1 MLDNI
6 QTTRCGDIEALDHA
20 LSYVLPAVLDAR
32 RGRATEGG
40 SELHSPLMGFRPRR
54 PAESTTRLDS
64 ASSASRNGDGEE
76 VSRSHSASAYAS
88 AAATV
93 FSRSKPK
100 ARPVRLLVID
110 SITALLR
117 GAETSFSST
126 SAGLTQRSRHLCL
139 IADKLKALAVEY
151 ELAVLVINQVSD
163 VFSRPYPNAVPASSS
178 SSRPSSPASASMGA
192 GMSSQRQSAVGAGQW
207 TASQHPGHSQAFY
220 TEGDDPPMRYATQA
234 RWFSGQSRLL
244 AKEASLGI
252 VWANAI
258 NTRIMLS
265 RTGRRRMLNPQDLSA
280 IKRRRANEDDDGDGV
295 GADVTHGSVAVAADI
310 KPTLIRRAH
319 LVFSPFAPPGTIDFA
334 ITPSGVHTLRDSYK
348 LDEAGDAIRARTRA
362 AMRRRQ
368 HEASDGHEDAE
379 VGASTGRGAAGAATT
394 RADDGDRGAGD
405 GDGDGPNG
413 DGDDDDEFGG
423 DVFDD
428 FGELPPEFWDGTWET
443 PGAGD
448 EPLATGVGVT

>member
-1 MLDNI
+1 M
-6 QTTRCGDIEALDHA
+6 
-20 LSYVLPAVLDAR
+20 
-32 RGRATEGG
+32 
-40 SELHSPLMGFRPRR
+40 
-54 PAESTTRLDS
+54 
-64 ASSASRNGDGEE
+64 
-76 VSRSHSASAYAS
+76 
-88 AAATV
+88 
-93 FSRSKPK
+93 

-163 VFSRPYPNAVPASSS
+163 VFSRPYSAAVPVSSS
-178 SSRPSSPASASMGA
+178 SSRPSSPASGSASA
-192 GMSSQRQSAVGAGQW
+192 GMSSQRQSAVGTGQW

-265 RTGRRRMLNPQDLSA
+265 RTGRRRMLDPQDLSA
-280 IKRRRANEDDDGDGV
+280 VKRRRAIEDEDGDGETE
-295 GADVTHGSVAVAADI
+295 AVTHGFVAADI

-368 HEASDGHEDAE
+368 HEASDGHEEVDAGE
-379 VGASTGRGAAGAATT
+379 ITGRAART

-405 GDGDGPNG
+405 DDGPNG

-443 PGAGD
+443 RGTGD
-448 EPLATGVGVT
+448 GPLATGVGVT